1 MYIMEFLV
9 KVMSLESTPGYLPPV
24 WPWADLLAE
33 AQLQSEDAVYNS
45 TGLTEL
51 TWGLKEAMYMKS
63 PSKL

>member
-9 KVMSLESTPGYLPPV
+9 KVMGLESTPGYLPPV

-33 AQLQSEDAVYNS
+33 TQLQSEDAVYSN

-51 TWGLKEAMYMKS
+51 KWGLKKAMCMKS